1 MNQFGKSPVMNFSL
15 LDLMKG
21 KAFRTS
27 LILFLAF
34 SFSGCYPYFF
44 KDRMFRSEGMGFFTI
59 SISDLPDFDKTSKN
73 EDIKLEHPIQLDQAK
88 IKDYFG
94 NLRYSKRSS
103 VGYFSDFVF
112 SDHELD
118 LLARDLPYT
127 LKNLPEDKLLLII
140 SKYDD
145 TQSVISFDEVT
156 SCVLWAAEGKI
167 NLLFGRVK
175 RELVD
180 RDAALDF
187 SRWTRIEKIRLAHG
201 FDGTEIAEGENVDFG
216 QIDGLPL
223 RKWVVFDMKNPSKYK
238 FTPRKQY
245 QPVKL
250 TDENDRP

>member
-1 MNQFGKSPVMNFSL
+1 MNLEL
-15 LDLMKG
+15 LWRIGYYSKKMIRVFLP
-21 KAFRTS
+21 
-27 LILFLAF
+27 LLFAV

-44 KDRMFRSEGMGFFTI
+44 RDKMLRSESMGFF
-59 SISDLPDFDKTSKN
+59 SIKTSTLDDFETITK
-73 EDIKLEHPIQLDQAK
+73 DAPLEHPIQLDQAR

-94 NLRYSKRSS
+94 NLRYSKRST

-118 LLARDLPYT
+118 LLARDLPFA
-127 LKNLPEDKLLLII
+127 LKNLRNDRLLLII

-156 SCVLWAAEGKI
+156 SCVLWATEGRI
-167 NLLFGRVK
+167 NLLFGRIK

-180 RDAALDF
+180 KEVGLDF
-187 SRWTRIEKIRLAHG
+187 DRWTRVEKIRLSHTS
-201 FDGTEIAEGENVDFG
+201 DGTEIAEGENVDFG
-216 QIDGLPL
+216 VVDGIPL
-223 RKWVVFDMKNPSKYK
+223 RKWVSFDLKTTGKYK
-238 FTPRKQY
+238 FLPRKQY

>member
-1 MNQFGKSPVMNFSL
+1 MVRISL
-15 LDLMKG
+15 VLL
-21 KAFRTS
+21 TT
-27 LILFLAF
+27 I

-59 SISDLPDFDKTSKN
+59 DISDLSDFDKVLKN
-73 EDIKLEHPIQLDQAK
+73 SSALEHPVQLDQAK

-118 LLARDLPYT
+118 LLARDLPFA
-127 LKNLPEDKLLLII
+127 LKNLPKDKLLLII

-156 SCVLWAAEGKI
+156 SCILWVGEGRI
-167 NLLFGRVK
+167 NLLFGRIK

-187 SRWTRIEKIRLAHG
+187 DRWTRIEKIRLTHG
-201 FDGTEIAEGENVDFG
+201 SDGTEISEGENVDFG
-216 QIDGLPL
+216 QVDGLPL

-238 FTPRKQY
+238 FLPRKQY